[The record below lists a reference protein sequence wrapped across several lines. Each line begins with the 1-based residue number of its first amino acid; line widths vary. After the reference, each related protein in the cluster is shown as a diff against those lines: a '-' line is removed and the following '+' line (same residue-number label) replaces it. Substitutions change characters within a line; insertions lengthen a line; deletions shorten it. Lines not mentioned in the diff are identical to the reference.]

1 MDSTGYSQA
10 VIHFA
15 WFRDDHVRHLLFGMV
30 ELRPSEFPD
39 ALGSPEYTHRAT
51 SKGRKYLY
59 YRRFV
64 MRAKDATE
72 WYKSA
77 ADGSPITLP
86 ATRNIPHLATALLLP
101 PVDSA
106 RSLAG
111 QKPSRP
117 TTSCLHPAG

>member
-51 SKGRKYLY
+51 SKGRKYLD
-59 YRRFV
+59 RSPAPAQALRT
-64 MRAKDATE
+64 TE
-72 WYKSA
+72 Q
-77 ADGSPITLP
+77 
-86 ATRNIPHLATALLLP
+86 
-101 PVDSA
+101 
-106 RSLAG
+106 G
-111 QKPSRP
+111 QRTIVAS
-117 TTSCLHPAG
+117 